1 MLTDNTIKTKRTEVE
16 RFTFEPHLFSEG
28 YYGYG
33 FDIESLNYILGKWDI
48 LNNTVPAVLKG
59 NISNIKVNIAYV
71 EPNTEKVVYEET
83 VEFSKKGNLPI
94 EVKTIY
100 DFLRKNVFDIDK
112 LETHFGFVP
121 KIVLG

>member
-16 RFTFEPHLFSEG
+16 RFTFEPYLFVGG